1 MRQLKQ
7 VGLPVASILLICFYP
22 CAFMFFQ
29 NVGEARAVDMLPF
42 FGIFLLT
49 AAIAFLIADLFLRN
63 MARAAILADL
73 GILIVIHFT
82 LICNGIKRLIP
93 QFHNIYFLVFTGVIL
108 LGLLILF
115 ARKKPNMIIPC
126 GLLALVFGCLTV
138 VNLFMALPTL
148 ISAATYQRPAAP
160 LDSQLAAL
168 QFHGEKR
175 NVYYMIFDEYGGS
188 ENLIHYY
195 DYDNEAFLGELEER
209 GFSVSRTSRNTES
222 CWTVTLIPN
231 MMNLDY
237 VTDDSIPINNRLEWL
252 EDPVLYR
259 LFQQNGYQVN
269 LINHNGFLGEEHC
282 NLLSQ
287 PQYDET
293 ISDYLYENSI
303 FCQIPELKWII
314 EREILHR
321 GEHGPMES
329 LQNVSQSLKDCWMQ
343 AQEQPTLTVSY
354 FVSPHA
360 PFLFDES
367 GKATCPDAYYDW
379 RIPELYLAKLEYT
392 NQVILEAVDQIQR
405 HDPDAV
411 ILLQADHGARTPGQL
426 VNEFGGPWFDTEEE
440 IPYMQSVLC
449 CAYVPEENVSV
460 SGETCI
466 NATRKVFS
474 SVFGL
479 NLPPLE
485 VPQNYTIPPEY
496 MPPPPEETQDT
507 AETDQSE
514 FISSADMQTP
524 KENTRG

>member
-1 MRQLKQ
+1 M
-7 VGLPVASILLICFYP
+7 
-22 CAFMFFQ
+22 
-29 NVGEARAVDMLPF
+29 
-42 FGIFLLT
+42 
-49 AAIAFLIADLFLRN
+49 
-63 MARAAILADL
+63 
-73 GILIVIHFT
+73 
-82 LICNGIKRLIP
+82 
-93 QFHNIYFLVFTGVIL
+93 
-108 LGLLILF
+108 
-115 ARKKPNMIIPC
+115 
-126 GLLALVFGCLTV
+126 
-138 VNLFMALPTL
+138 
-148 ISAATYQRPAAP
+148 
-160 LDSQLAAL
+160 
-168 QFHGEKR
+168 
-175 NVYYMIFDEYGGS
+175 
-188 ENLIHYY
+188 
-195 DYDNEAFLGELEER
+195 
-209 GFSVSRTSRNTES
+209 
-222 CWTVTLIPN
+222 
-231 MMNLDY
+231 
-237 VTDDSIPINNRLEWL
+237 
-252 EDPVLYR
+252 
-259 LFQQNGYQVN
+259 
-269 LINHNGFLGEEHC
+269 
-282 NLLSQ
+282 
-287 PQYDET
+287 
-293 ISDYLYENSI
+293 
-303 FCQIPELKWII
+303 
-314 EREILHR
+314 
-321 GEHGPMES
+321 
-329 LQNVSQSLKDCWMQ
+329 
-343 AQEQPTLTVSY
+343 SY

-367 GKATCPDAYYDW
+367 GKATSPDAYYDW

>member
-108 LGLLILF
+108 PGATDSVCPKEAEYDNPVWTFGLGVRLPYGGKFIYGIANPDL
-115 ARKKPNMIIPC
+115 C
-126 GLLALVFGCLTV
+126 GH
-138 VNLFMALPTL
+138 
-148 ISAATYQRPAAP
+148 ISAAGCPVGQSVGGIAVSRE
-160 LDSQLAAL
+160 Q
-168 QFHGEKR
+168 R

-209 GFSVSRTSRNTES
+209 GFSVSLASRNTES

-269 LINHNGFLGEEHC
+269 LINHNGFLGEEHW
-282 NLLSQ
+282 NFSSQ

-367 GKATCPDAYYDW
+367 GKATSPDAYYDW
-379 RIPELYLAKLEYT
+379 RIPEL
-392 NQVILEAVDQIQR
+392 
-405 HDPDAV
+405 
-411 ILLQADHGARTPGQL
+411 
-426 VNEFGGPWFDTEEE
+426 
-440 IPYMQSVLC
+440 
-449 CAYVPEENVSV
+449 V
-460 SGETCI
+460 SGEAGVHQPG
-466 NATRKVFS
+466 NFRGS
-474 SVFGL
+474 GP
-479 NLPPLE
+479 N
-485 VPQNYTIPPEY
+485 
-496 MPPPPEETQDT
+496 
-507 AETDQSE
+507 
-514 FISSADMQTP
+514 P
-524 KENTRG
+524 KA